1 MTATNDRTIEHTN
14 TPSGTPHTPHHPDN
28 PDHPNTTPPWLDD
41 FAHQRADFHAARLAH
56 RHRLSAADREDVRQ
70 ELLLRVHRTQAK
82 YEPGR
87 SSPHTYTSLAF
98 DWAAAEVERAL
109 CRGRERARR
118 LWSARE
124 LLARRVSE
132 RRGPG
137 LPPGEKTAMTELL
150 QAIDRL
156 PREQRE
162 LAMRLMVG
170 TPTEAA
176 KSLGIDRCTVYR
188 RLDRLRSVLA
198 AHAPHVDRRDS

>member
-1 MTATNDRTIEHTN
+1 MTATNDRTLDHASTSPS
-14 TPSGTPHTPHHPDN
+14 TPND
-28 PDHPNTTPPWLDD
+28 PNTTPPWLDD
-41 FAHQRADFHAARLAH
+41 FAHQRADYHAARLAH

-70 ELLLRVHRTQAK
+70 ELLLRVHRTQAR

-87 SSPHTYTSLAF
+87 SNPHTYTSLAF

-124 LLARRVSE
+124 LLARLASD

-150 QAIDRL
+150 EAIDRL
-156 PREQRE
+156 PDDQRE
-162 LAMRLMVG
+162 LAMCLM
-170 TPTEAA
+170 TQTKAQAA
-176 KSLGIDRCTVYR
+176 RTLDVAPCTVHR
-188 RLDRLRSVLA
+188 RIKQLREVLA
-198 AHAPHVDRRDS
+198 SHAPDKSSDLPATP